1 MKFNDWRKVE
11 MAFEDLLK
19 GMDEWFTRPG
29 PFDGTVIST
38 RVRFARNFEDR
49 KFPHHASAAEQR
61 EIVETVQRAILTEP
75 DLSHLTFI
83 RLNEVSSL
91 DRQFLTERQLISA
104 EHAASLGERAVAFD
118 EKAGFSFL
126 INEEDQ
132 IRLQG
137 FRSGLSLKEATQ
149 ALTQV
154 EHRLSERL
162 PFARHPQYGYLTAC
176 PTNLGLA
183 FRASVMVHLP
193 ALVYSNRIAH
203 VLQGVAQVGL
213 NVRGLQGETTQ
224 VASAFFQISNQSSLG
239 KTASE
244 IVEHV
249 EQVARQMVEA
259 EMLAQKAMFQLEKDK
274 IVDRICRELGTLK
287 FARLVD
293 LQEALDGLSGL
304 RVGVTQKILHGIDLP
319 NLNRLLIMIQP
330 AHLAKNSQGEMNP
343 HAELADRAKLL
354 NRILKDV
361 EPA

>member
-1 MKFNDWRKVE
+1 
-11 MAFEDLLK
+11 MAFEELLNAS
-19 GMDEWFTRPG
+19 DEWFTRPG
-29 PFDGTVIST
+29 PLNGTVVST
-38 RVRFARNFEDR
+38 RVRFARNFEGR

-61 EIVETVQRAILTEP
+61 EIVETVQRALMTET
-75 DLSHLTFI
+75 DLSHLFFV

-118 EKAGFSFL
+118 EKDGYSFL

-132 IRLQG
+132 IRLQA
-137 FRSGLSLKEATQ
+137 FRSGLNLKEAVQ
-149 ALTQV
+149 ALTLV
-154 EHRLSERL
+154 ERRLSERL
-162 PFARHPQYGYLTAC
+162 PFARHAQYGFLTAC

-193 ALVYSNRIAH
+193 ALVYTNRIAQ

-224 VASAFFQISNQSSLG
+224 LASAFFQISNQSSLG

-259 EMLAQKAMFQLEKDK
+259 ETLAQKALFQNEKDK
-274 IVDRICRELGTLK
+274 IVDRIYRELGTLK
-287 FARLVD
+287 FAHLVD
-293 LQEALDGLSGL
+293 LQEGLDGLSGL
-304 RVGVTQKILHGIDLP
+304 RVGVTHKILKGIDLP

-330 AHLAKNSQGEMNP
+330 AHLAKSYKGKMNP
-343 HAELADRAKLL
+343 HTELIERAELL
-354 NRILKDV
+354 NRNLKGV
-361 EPA
+361 EPV

>member
-1 MKFNDWRKVE
+1 
-11 MAFEDLLK
+11 MAFEELLK
-19 GMDEWFTRPG
+19 STDEWFTRPG
-29 PFDGTVIST
+29 PFNGTVVST
-38 RVRFARNFEDR
+38 RVRFARNFEGR

-61 EIVETVQRAILTEP
+61 EIVETVQRALLTEA
-75 DLSHLTFI
+75 DMSHLVFV

-118 EKAGFSFL
+118 EKGGFSFL

-132 IRLQG
+132 IRLQA
-137 FRSGLSLKEATQ
+137 FRSGLNLKEAAQ
-149 ALTQV
+149 ALAQV

-162 PFARHPQYGYLTAC
+162 PFARHPQYGFLTAC

-193 ALVYSNRIAH
+193 ALVYSNRIAQ

-239 KTASE
+239 KTAAE

-259 EMLAQKAMFQLEKDK
+259 ETQAQKALFQNEKDK
-274 IVDRICRELGTLK
+274 IMDRICRELGTLK
-287 FARLVD
+287 LARLVD
-293 LQEALDGLSGL
+293 LQEGVDGLSGL
-304 RVGVTQKILHGIDLP
+304 RVGVNQKILRGIDLP

-330 AHLAKNSQGEMNP
+330 AHLAKSSKGEMNP
-343 HAELADRAKLL
+343 QAELAGRARLL
-354 NRILKDV
+354 NQMLKDV
-361 EPA
+361 ESA

>member
-1 MKFNDWRKVE
+1 MKFNGWRKAR
-11 MAFEDLLK
+11 MAFEELLK
-19 GMDEWFTRPG
+19 NGEEWFTQPG
-29 PFDGTVIST
+29 PFGGIVVST
-38 RVRFARNFEDR
+38 RVRFARNFEGR

-61 EIVETVQRAILTEP
+61 EIVETLQRAILTETG
-75 DLSHLTFI
+75 LSHLTFA
-83 RLNEVSSL
+83 RLTGISSL

-118 EKAGFSFL
+118 EREGFSFL

-132 IRLQG
+132 LRLQA
-137 FRSGLSLKEATQ
+137 FRSGLNLKNAAS

-154 EHRLSERL
+154 ERRLSERL
-162 PFARHPQYGYLTAC
+162 PFARHSQYGFLTAC

-193 ALVYSNRIAH
+193 ALVYSNRIAQ

-213 NVRGLQGETTQ
+213 NIRGLQGETTQ

-239 KTASE
+239 KKTFE

-259 EMLAQKAMFQLEKDK
+259 ETQAQKALFQHEKEK
-274 IVDRICRELGTLK
+274 VVDRICRELGALK

-293 LQEALDGLSGL
+293 LQEGLDGLSGL
-304 RVGVTQKILHGIDLP
+304 RLGVTQKILKGIDLSK
-319 NLNRLLIMIQP
+319 LNRLLIMIQP
-330 AHLAKNSQGEMNP
+330 AHLAKNSTGEMNP
-343 HAELADRAKLL
+343 QAELTERAKLL
-354 NRILKDV
+354 NQVLKEV
-361 EPA
+361 EPE